1 MTFGER
7 IKEAREKS
15 GMTQVELGEK
25 VGVSGVAIMRYE
37 KGTREPRIEQLRAI
51 ADALEVPLFYF
62 TGEITDFGEAKEYWR
77 ETKSYELLSESVY
90 GIIEALYGKRGSR
103 IAQGRWSSEVID
115 IFGDNAD
122 AITINGEDMDVI
134 TDAIKALTISL
145 VENFKLSAEDEVKRL
160 REELSSDSFRDSLRG
175 NPLLEHL
182 IAHPES
188 TPPARTGE
196 DTTPPTDAPET
207 PPDSRKEPL

>member
-1 MTFGER
+1 MTVGER
-7 IKEAREKS
+7 IQTARKKAGMKQSELAEK
-15 GMTQVELGEK
+15 L
-25 VGVSGVAIMRYE
+25 GVAVITIGQYE
-37 KGTREPRIEQLRAI
+37 RNKRQPRIEQLRAI

-77 ETKSYELLSESVY
+77 ETKSYELLSKSVY

-175 NPLLEHL
+175 NPLLAHL
-182 IAHPES
+182 MASPES
-188 TPPARTGE
+188 TLPDREGD
-196 DTTPPTDAPET
+196 DTTQPSDAPMT
-207 PPDSRKEPL
+207 PPESL